1 MEREHISRRGSTE
14 IIRWPSREMPEA
26 LDALVVPEDTYRIL
40 QAVTEELDPN
50 TTPLDLWASVEKA
63 ARTEKYSLGSV
74 MIVDG
79 KGRGVKFLATVVVY
93 DFDAETICCREAVCA
108 GLYAALA
115 EFAKRD
121 CQAVGVFPLGT
132 MRGGISQE
140 EYFAAVNTAVAS
152 LGAKV
157 PRTLYLLA
165 PVAAVAKGL
174 DG

>member
-1 MEREHISRRGSTE
+1 
-14 IIRWPSREMPEA
+14 MPDT
-26 LDALVVPEDTYRIL
+26 LDALIVPEDTYRIL

-79 KGRGVKFLATVVVY
+79 KERGVKFLATVVVY
-93 DFDAETICCREAVCA
+93 DFDAETICCREAVYA

-115 EFAKRD
+115 ECAKRD

-132 MRGGISQE
+132 LRGGIYQE
-140 EYFAAVNTAVAS
+140 EYLAAVNTAVAS

-157 PRTLYLLA
+157 PRTLYLLL
-165 PVAAVAKGL
+165 PDAVAPRDL